1 MRYKSFFI
9 YLIFIL
15 EIGHASPLFAQA
27 KDKTSDSCITDFC
40 KRVLRL
46 TCLNCLVSPQ
56 EEESPATDETPNETP
71 IIAGDLTLPDENI
84 SPSSSIATPSIS
96 LSPAQALASPSVLT
110 PVVNRTE
117 ALQETRAFVLIS
129 GIRCRLSPGII
140 GSSAYPPSEEA
151 SPSLSGG
158 GLMMMGCGSG
168 VGLAQNSVAPQSR
181 RVSIDSPLKRDLL
194 HRKVAEVRKLR
205 LTTMIRNLN
214 LRINEIVPPPEV
226 SVPDSVLRELKQML
240 LSELELVERSLSTAE
255 DLESLSLIETQ
266 IDAIISDLNFSLK
279 NLAEL
284 ASIAAEAGF
293 KD

>member
-1 MRYKSFFI
+1 MRYKSFYI

-158 GLMMMGCGSG
+158 LMMMGCGSG
-168 VGLAQNSVAPQSR
+168 VTPQSR

-214 LRINEIVPPPEV
+214 LRINEIVNPPEV
-226 SVPDSVLRELKQML
+226 NVPDSVLRELKQML

-266 IDAIISDLNFSLK
+266 IDAIISDLNFSLR